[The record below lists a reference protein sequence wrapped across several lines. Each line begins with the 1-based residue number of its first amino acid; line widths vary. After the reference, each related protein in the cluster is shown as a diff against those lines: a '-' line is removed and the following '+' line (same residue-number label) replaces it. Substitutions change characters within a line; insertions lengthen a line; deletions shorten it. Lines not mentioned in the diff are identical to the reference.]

1 MNWVLRLESDIRP
14 LQVDP
19 TKFNLVSPNDL
30 FDKGPEAKGCWGS
43 GFALILYD
51 QRLEAR
57 GGGQARS
64 SFEIQKQR
72 TFTPKHKI

>member
-1 MNWVLRLESDIRP
+1 MNWRRMNNELGVESDIRP

-30 FDKGPEAKGCWGS
+30 FDKGPKAKGCWGS

-51 QRLEAR
+51 
-57 GGGQARS
+57 
-64 SFEIQKQR
+64 
-72 TFTPKHKI
+72 